1 MNVNNKLKET
11 DKFIAYINLCIS
23 SSSQALFF
31 FYIRKMLE
39 FKVIKL
45 VFIT

>member
-23 SSSQALFF
+23 VLSQALFF
-31 FYIRKMLE
+31 FLYKKDAWIQSYKTG
-39 FKVIKL
+39 V
-45 VFIT
+45 